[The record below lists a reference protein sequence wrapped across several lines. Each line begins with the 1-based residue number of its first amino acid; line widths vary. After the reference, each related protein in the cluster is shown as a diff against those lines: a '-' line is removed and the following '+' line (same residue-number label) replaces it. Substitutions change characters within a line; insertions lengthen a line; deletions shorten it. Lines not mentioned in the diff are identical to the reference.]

1 MKKDLLTRANSW
13 ESFRPY
19 KRNIPALSEKVRALV
34 CFSQLSCWKYPSFI
48 REGAR
53 ACVFFTAFLLGSL
66 SSLFFDMSPYWG
78 WLLWLIAAF
87 VSHVI
92 CEQLY
97 RRHVFAW
104 YEANLRFANLR
115 FEDED

>member
-1 MKKDLLTRANSW
+1 MKEDR
-13 ESFRPY
+13 SFEGS
-19 KRNIPALSEKVRALV
+19 KLSRFISTIQER
-34 CFSQLSCWKYPSFI
+34 YPSFI

-53 ACVFFTAFLLGSL
+53 ACIFLTAFLLGSL
-66 SSLFFDMSPYWG
+66 ASLFLDISPYWG

-92 CEQLY
+92 SEQLY

-104 YEANLRFANLR
+104 YEDNIRFV
-115 FEDED
+115 DDD

>member
-1 MKKDLLTRANSW
+1 MKENR
-13 ESFRPY
+13 SFDGS
-19 KRNIPALSEKVRALV
+19 KLSE
-34 CFSQLSCWKYPSFI
+34 FISTIQEKYPSFI

-53 ACVFFTAFLLGSL
+53 ACIFFTAFLLGSL
-66 SSLFFDMSPYWG
+66 ASLFLDMSPYWG
-78 WLLWLIAAF
+78 WILWLIAAF

-104 YEANLRFANLR
+104 YEANLRF
-115 FEDED
+115 EDED

>member
-1 MKKDLLTRANSW
+1 MKENRSFD
-13 ESFRPY
+13 ES
-19 KRNIPALSEKVRALV
+19 KLSGLISTIQE
-34 CFSQLSCWKYPSFI
+34 KYPGFI

-53 ACVFFTAFLLGSL
+53 ACIFLTAFLLGSL
-66 SSLFFDMSPYWG
+66 AGLFFDISPYWG

-104 YEANLRFANLR
+104 YEANLRFV
-115 FEDED
+115 DED

>member
-1 MKKDLLTRANSW
+1 MKENRSFD
-13 ESFRPY
+13 ES
-19 KRNIPALSEKVRALV
+19 KLSGLISTIQE
-34 CFSQLSCWKYPSFI
+34 KYPGFI

-53 ACVFFTAFLLGSL
+53 ACIFLTAFLLGSL
-66 SSLFFDMSPYWG
+66 ASLFFDISPYWG

-104 YEANLRFANLR
+104 YEANLRFV
-115 FEDED
+115 DED